1 MECISNAFREN
12 SIWSSPSGMIR
23 SGIGSHEKAKKSIQ
37 KFIRTD
43 CISPDS
49 SQDSLSIYVPS
60 IAKTSTMDISGSEN
74 QDKKIF
80 EFTIAY
86 LLDL

>member
-23 SGIGSHEKAKKSIQ
+23 SGIGSHEKPTKSIQ

-43 CISPDS
+43 CISLNVS
-49 SQDSLSIYVPS
+49 S